1 MGAALRTLAALARAE
16 GGRPTAVLGDMLEL
30 GPGELELHRQVGA
43 EAAGAGLH
51 RLLCFG
57 PRARE
62 LAAGAAA
69 AGLPADRIFHTEDV
83 AALAE
88 RARAGL
94 AGGDVLLVKASRGM
108 KLERLV
114 EALR

>member
-1 MGAALRTLAALARAE
+1 
-16 GGRPTAVLGDMLEL
+16 MLEL
-30 GPGELELHRQVGA
+30 GPEELALHRQVGA
-43 EAAGAGLH
+43 EAAAAGVH

-69 AGLPADRIFHTEDV
+69 AGLPGDRLFHTEDV
-83 AALAE
+83 AALAA

-94 AGGDVLLVKASRGM
+94 GAGDVLLVKGSRGM
-108 KLERLV
+108 RLERLV
-114 EALR
+114 EALRESGR